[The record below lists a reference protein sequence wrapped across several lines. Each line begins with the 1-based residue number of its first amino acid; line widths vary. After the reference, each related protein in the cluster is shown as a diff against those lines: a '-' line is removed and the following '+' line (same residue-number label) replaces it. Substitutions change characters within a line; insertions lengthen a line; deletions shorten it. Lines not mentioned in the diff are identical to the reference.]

1 MVGDD
6 AEGDVRVGIHSIG
19 SPGDFFRGGD
29 EIAHEIDIVIRQD
42 TLQNRRDT
50 FESHAGVDMLS
61 GKFRQPSV
69 FVAVILDEDQIPQ
82 FNITAAIAVDL
93 ADMAKLPLHVAGF
106 GATVQVNLATWP
118 ARTRFAHLPEI
129 VFLPKAPNAFERQSA
144 DLEPQLRR
152 FVIVAKNRRPE
163 FVLGQAP
170 FLAEQLPGPLDRL
183 GLVVIAKG
191 PVAQHLKKGVVMS
204 VPSDGFQIVVLAA
217 YPQTFL

>member
-1 MVGDD
+1 MVGNDT
-6 AEGDVRVGIHSIG
+6 EGDVRVGIHSIG

-50 FESHAGVDMLS
+50 FESHAGIDMLS
-61 GKFRQPSV
+61 GKFRQASV

-144 DLEPQLRR
+144 DLEP
-152 FVIVAKNRRPE
+152 
-163 FVLGQAP
+163 
-170 FLAEQLPGPLDRL
+170 
-183 GLVVIAKG
+183 
-191 PVAQHLKKGVVMS
+191 
-204 VPSDGFQIVVLAA
+204 
-217 YPQTFL
+217 